1 MNNKEPGY
9 VYILTNPSFR
19 EDWVKIGKSENTVS
33 RWCANKVQPSVAQLN
48 EIATILDVDVK
59 DLLNSNR

>member
-19 EDWVKIGKSENTVS
+19 EDWVKICSRNFRPQSVMFLESIKRKIYYWDVS
-33 RWCANKVQPSVAQLN
+33 INK
-48 EIATILDVDVK
+48 EDILDY
-59 DLLNSNR
+59 

>member
-19 EDWVKIGKSENTVS
+19 EPLPKIGRELS
-33 RWCANKVQPSVAQLN
+33 RHLN
-48 EIATILDVDVK
+48 IDPAVVLGV
-59 DLLNSNR
+59 

>member
-19 EDWVKIGKSENTVS
+19 EDWV
-33 RWCANKVQPSVAQLN
+33 N
-48 EIATILDVDVK
+48 EKAVEAAK
-59 DLLNSNR
+59 KK